1 MRKHNKLNYRQLKKF
16 YNPKQFKFKT
26 TKDLKELND
35 IIGQDR
41 AIRAMEFGLDVKNP
55 KYNMF
60 LSGVKGTG
68 KTSYCISK
76 VKERAVLEERPD
88 DWCYVYNFK
97 EPDKPRSINLPAGMG
112 KTFRDDMELLVH
124 DLITEIPKAFIS
136 EEYVKNKNE
145 IVKEYQKKRSEL
157 LDYLIEYGY
166 QLEFEVK
173 NNSTG
178 LVFIPIKDGENLSDE
193 EYEELDE
200 EEKQRYEEN
209 AEILQIK
216 ALESLKKIRILEK
229 EAKKKLMDYQ
239 KMTAHFVI
247 KPIIEVLKERY
258 KNYTKIVE
266 YIEEVKEN
274 IIENIS
280 DFELIAEEDVPIN
293 FDIKEIAPKYYVN
306 LFIDNGDQKG
316 APVIIENNPT
326 YINLIGTV
334 EYENEKGTLKT
345 DFTMIKSGAIHKA
358 NGGYLILQAEQLL
371 RDIHSWTA
379 LKRVLNTGKIKIE
392 SLSRQLGIASIAT
405 LSPEEIPIN
414 VKVILI
420 GSTYIYHLLYSYDDD
435 FHKLFKIKVDFDSVM
450 ESNFDNEMK
459 MACFIS
465 SYCESEGLKHF
476 DREGV
481 IKVLE
486 YSNRLAGSQK
496 KMSTRFSKI
505 IEILVEADVFA
516 NYDKSNIITGK
527 HVERAIF
534 ERQYRSNRTEERIDE
549 MYKEGK
555 IVIDIK
561 GSRVGRIN
569 GLSVLDMGD
578 YVFGKPSVITVSTY
592 AGDKGI
598 INIEREVEMSGSI
611 HDKGVMILEGYLN
624 EKFCKKGPLGVTSK
638 ICFEQ
643 SYGGVDGDSAS
654 STELYGILS
663 SIGDIPIKQSIA
675 VTGSVNQKGE
685 IQPVGGV
692 TEKIEGFYNICKYL
706 GLTGDQGVIIP
717 KQNIDELVLKDEVID
732 AVKQGK
738 FQIYAVSTIEEG
750 MEILTDKSF
759 KEVEKLVERKLEEYN
774 QIMKNKENHEE

>member
-1 MRKHNKLNYRQLKKF
+1 
-16 YNPKQFKFKT
+16 
-26 TKDLKELND
+26 
-35 IIGQDR
+35 
-41 AIRAMEFGLDVKNP
+41 
-55 KYNMF
+55 
-60 LSGVKGTG
+60 
-68 KTSYCISK
+68 
-76 VKERAVLEERPD
+76 
-88 DWCYVYNFK
+88 
-97 EPDKPRSINLPAGMG
+97 
-112 KTFRDDMELLVH
+112 
-124 DLITEIPKAFIS
+124 
-136 EEYVKNKNE
+136 
-145 IVKEYQKKRSEL
+145 
-157 LDYLIEYGY
+157 
-166 QLEFEVK
+166 
-173 NNSTG
+173 
-178 LVFIPIKDGENLSDE
+178 
-193 EYEELDE
+193 
-200 EEKQRYEEN
+200 
-209 AEILQIK
+209 
-216 ALESLKKIRILEK
+216 
-229 EAKKKLMDYQ
+229 
-239 KMTAHFVI
+239 
-247 KPIIEVLKERY
+247 
-258 KNYTKIVE
+258 
-266 YIEEVKEN
+266 
-274 IIENIS
+274 
-280 DFELIAEEDVPIN
+280 
-293 FDIKEIAPKYYVN
+293 
-306 LFIDNGDQKG
+306 
-316 APVIIENNPT
+316 
-326 YINLIGTV
+326 
-334 EYENEKGTLKT
+334 
-345 DFTMIKSGAIHKA
+345 
-358 NGGYLILQAEQLL
+358 
-371 RDIHSWTA
+371 
-379 LKRVLNTGKIKIE
+379 
-392 SLSRQLGIASIAT
+392 
-405 LSPEEIPIN
+405 
-414 VKVILI
+414 
-420 GSTYIYHLLYSYDDD
+420 
-435 FHKLFKIKVDFDSVM
+435 
-450 ESNFDNEMK
+450 
-459 MACFIS
+459 
-465 SYCESEGLKHF
+465 
-476 DREGV
+476 
-481 IKVLE
+481 
-486 YSNRLAGSQK
+486 
-496 KMSTRFSKI
+496 MSTRFSKI

-732 AVKQGK
+732 AVKQGE
-738 FQIYAVSTIEEG
+738 FQIYSVSTIEEG